1 MENYKNLDRAMDKI
15 ENITGKVTLCVFV
28 LLEEKHS
35 SDRRLWFGC
44 TLWECGSSSEMS
56 ASLKGRRS
64 RSDSA
69 AHGRNY
75 RRQTF
80 LFVLRRLNLFE
91 PCQIGLAEKERTVEL
106 FLLFVPLR
114 PVQT

>member
-44 TLWECGSSSEMS
+44 TLWECGSSEEMS
-56 ASLKGRRS
+56 ASLKGRERRS
-64 RSDSA
+64 ASG

-75 RRQTF
+75 TRQTF
-80 LFVLRRLNLFE
+80 LFVLRRLHLFD
-91 PCQIGLAEKERTVEL
+91 LS
-106 FLLFVPLR
+106 
-114 PVQT
+114 